1 MTDSEN
7 GAAVLTESQGNV
19 LLITLNR
26 PDAMNSLTEDVLQG
40 IGDALDE
47 LNETSSLRVGV
58 LTGAGRGFCA
68 GLDLKVFLENGLPDL
83 AFEVFP
89 KESKKPLIAAVE
101 NFALAGGLEVAL
113 MCDLIV
119 ASEGAKLGIPE
130 VAVGLFAGGGALL
143 RLPARIGYSRAMEL
157 ALTGSPITAEEGLA
171 CGLVNKVVPV
181 GSTSDEAMKLAERIA
196 QNAPFGLTASK
207 QIMRAGI
214 EMAES
219 DFWEHQSQIWERLM
233 TTKDAQEG
241 PRAFAEKRAPVWSE
255 D

>member
-7 GAAVLTESQGNV
+7 GPAVLTESQGNV

-26 PDAMNSLTEDVLQG
+26 PDAMNSLTEDLLQG
-40 IGDALDE
+40 LGEALDE
-47 LNETSSLRVGV
+47 LNGTPKLRVGV
-58 LTGAGRGFCA
+58 ITGAGRGFCA
-68 GLDLKVFLENGLPDL
+68 GLDLKVFLEKGLPDL
-83 AFEVFP
+83 AFQVFP

-143 RLPARIGYSRAMEL
+143 RLPPRVGYSRAIQM
-157 ALTGSPITAEEGLA
+157 ALTGAPITAEEGLA
-171 CGLVNKVVPV
+171 CGLVNSVFPV
-181 GSTSDEAMKLAERIA
+181 GSTLDEAMKLAERIA
-196 QNAPFGLTASK
+196 KNAPFGVTASK

-214 EMAES
+214 DMAETE
-219 DFWEHQSQIWERLM
+219 FWEYQSQIWERLM
-233 TTKDAQEG
+233 TTEDAQEG